1 MPFLMIGAFKNGP
14 LSAGAIFALKRKKNC
29 SNSKKQDGFYYFETK
44 KNSLKEIDDFN
55 RNAWTT
61 FSRDYISTTVERD

>member
-1 MPFLMIGAFKNGP
+1 MGLRAPERFSFWKE
-14 LSAGAIFALKRKKNC
+14 KNC

-55 RNAWTT
+55 QNAWTT